1 MILDTHVNVACS
13 GLYSCC
19 YATVYVTVMNTQT
32 DTPSKYYRACVSF
45 TSPAISKCSDPVEI
59 PASTY
64 KTITFTVYIPR
75 TPPGNYAGTA
85 EDEYL
90 SGTTWVGESSVP
102 AYLTVSNRCLTQ
114 LLIGVSPA
122 PCG

>member
-1 MILDTHVNVACS
+1 MILDTHIYVYCGGV
-13 GLYSCC
+13 YSCC
-19 YATVYVTVMNTQT
+19 YATVYVNVMNTHT

-59 PASTY
+59 PASAY
-64 KTITFTVYIPR
+64 KTITFSVYIPK
-75 TPPGNYAGTA
+75 TPPGNYLGTA
-85 EDEYL
+85 WDEYL
-90 SGTTWVGESSVP
+90 SGTSWVRESSVP

-114 LLIGVSPA
+114 LLIGVSPL